1 MRVVESVDVLEGLGA
16 YLASVA
22 LAQYSLT
29 RDYLDHPDL
38 PAVLFASADVPDTA
52 LVLTVTGFDDRAGSV
67 FDVAL
72 TFRAP
77 GHDARAVDKLADAVF
92 KHFRSVLNPELGTW
106 EAGTAII
113 LPTLEWGTLE
123 VLNVERMTRGT
134 PELTDKSRNTN
145 SARYVRTDAYQIVV
159 DRHE

>member
-1 MRVVESVDVLEGLGA
+1 MIVIDSVDVIEGLGA

-22 LAQYSLT
+22 LAQYSPT
-29 RDYLDHPDL
+29 GDYLDHPDL
-38 PAVLFASADVPDTA
+38 PAVLFASSDVPDTA
-52 LVLTVTGFDDRAGSV
+52 LVLTVTGFDDRAGNV

-77 GHDARAVDKLADAVF
+77 GRDTRAVDRLADAVYE
-92 KHFRSVLNPELGTW
+92 HFRSVLNPELGTW
-106 EAGTAII
+106 EAGTAVI

-134 PELTDKSRNTN
+134 AELSSEGKHKGS
-145 SARYVRTDAYQIVV
+145 RYVRTDTYQIVV
-159 DRHE
+159 DRDE